1 MFLCFLMATV
11 GFGLSAE
18 DGSRLWLR
26 FSQTKV
32 QNCHFSGISADK
44 SLVAVSEFLQ
54 AWKEMNGTELEFSN
68 KLNDNLL
75 IIGTAENKLI
85 RKLNIS
91 NYLKDVG
98 NEGFIIRSIYKN
110 GKKLTVVGV
119 SRNL

>member
-1 MFLCFLMATV
+1 M
-11 GFGLSAE
+11 
-18 DGSRLWLR
+18 
-26 FSQTKV
+26 
-32 QNCHFSGISADK
+32 
-44 SLVAVSEFLQ
+44 AVSEFQ
-54 AWKEMNGTELEFSN
+54 RAWKEMNGTELNFSN

-110 GKKLTVVGV
+110 GK
-119 SRNL
+119 